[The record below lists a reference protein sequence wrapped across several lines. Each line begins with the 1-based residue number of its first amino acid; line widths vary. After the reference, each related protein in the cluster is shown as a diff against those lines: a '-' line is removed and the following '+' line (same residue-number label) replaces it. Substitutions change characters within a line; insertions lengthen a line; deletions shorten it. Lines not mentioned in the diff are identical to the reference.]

1 MVTETAGQIRGVVP
15 IVPTPFLNDETIDL
29 HGVRRCVEFAAA
41 CKLSAVCLPAYASE
55 FYKLNEAERLSVVEA
70 AVAASGGKV
79 AVIAQSNHPSAK
91 VAAALAARHEQL
103 GANLI
108 SFAMPRQFALP
119 DADRLDYCRRICDA
133 VRVNVLIQDFN
144 PGGPTVGGDFAQSLL
159 AKSPNFRY
167 LKLEEPLMAPKVRA
181 IRTATSDR
189 IGVLEGWGGMYLP
202 ELIDSGIVGL
212 MPGLGPADLLQHVWN
227 LALAGQR
234 EAALDW
240 FEPLLPQLVFTLQN
254 MEFWVRMEKEL
265 LAARGVIDPRGVHV
279 RAPAWTPD
287 EEMLQH
293 GRLLN
298 ARVIRACEKLPRS

>member
-1 MVTETAGQIRGVVP
+1 MIAGTEQPIRGVVP
-15 IVPTPFLNDETIDL
+15 IVPTPFLADETVDL
-29 HGVRRCVEFAAA
+29 DGVRRCVEFAAA
-41 CKLSAVCLPAYASE
+41 CKLPAVCLPAYASE
-55 FYKLNEAERLSVVEA
+55 FYKLTEAERLSVVET
-70 AVAASGGKV
+70 AVAAASGNI
-79 AVIAQSNHPSAK
+79 AIIAQSNHPSAK

-159 AKSPNFRY
+159 AKCPNFRY

-181 IRTATSDR
+181 IRAATNDR

-202 ELIDSGIVGL
+202 ELIGSGIVGL

-227 LALAGQR
+227 LAQAGQMD
-234 EAALDW
+234 AALDW

-265 LAARGVIDPRGVHV
+265 LAARGVIDRRGVHV
-279 RAPAWTPD
+279 RGPAWTPD
-287 EEMLQH
+287 AEMLQQ
-293 GRLLN
+293 GLLVN
-298 ARVIRACEKLPRS
+298 ARVIRACEKLPRG